1 MPHETVAAT
10 LAMLKD
16 RLRKAGIAS
25 AQLDARLIV
34 QHACRLSHE
43 QLIADPLRVLT
54 ETERQSVER
63 LARRRA
69 AHEPVSR
76 LLGER
81 EFYGRMFQIDR
92 STLDPRPDTETL
104 VETALSISRMQNSSE
119 SGWRVADIGTGSGAI
134 IVTLLAELP
143 KARGVASDISR
154 EALAVARENALRH
167 NVASR
172 LELVHGSWF
181 EGFEGS
187 FDLVVS
193 NPPYI
198 EEAALGGLPPEVR
211 LHDPPVALN
220 GGPDG
225 LNSYRQIA
233 REARRFL
240 RIGGCLCLEIGWR
253 QEEKVKDLMI
263 GGGLRP
269 TLKAP
274 PLTPDLC
281 GINRVM
287 AFENA

>member
-16 RLRKAGIAS
+16 RLRNAGIAS

-43 QLIADPLRVLT
+43 QLIADPLRALT

-119 SGWRVADIGTGSGAI
+119 SGWRVADIGTGSGDADTVSLI
-134 IVTLLAELP
+134 DLEARPARVVHTLTVGQTPEGITLSPDGAYAAVSVMNGSNKP
-143 KARGVASDISR
+143 KASPFFNDYGLVKVLSVKGKELAPLTEAKVGHWCQGSAWSR
-154 EALAVARENALRH
+154 DAKMVFVQCAVEREIQVFTFDGKALK
-167 NVASR
+167 
-172 LELVHGSWF
+172 
-181 EGFEGS
+181 
-187 FDLVVS
+187 
-193 NPPYI
+193 
-198 EEAALGGLPPEVR
+198 AAAPIKV
-211 LHDPPVALN
+211 N
-220 GGPDG
+220 GGP
-225 LNSYRQIA
+225 S
-233 REARRFL
+233 
-240 RIGGCLCLEIGWR
+240 
-253 QEEKVKDLMI
+253 
-263 GGGLRP
+263 
-269 TLKAP
+269 
-274 PLTPDLC
+274 
-281 GINRVM
+281 GIRTN
-287 AFENA
+287 

>member
-16 RLRKAGIAS
+16 RLRNAGIAS

-43 QLIADPLRVLT
+43 QLIADPLRALT

-143 KARGVASDISR
+143 KARGLPAIYRGRHSPW
-154 EALAVARENALRH
+154 LARMPCGTTSPAG
-167 NVASR
+167 S
-172 LELVHGSWF
+172 SWF
-181 EGFEGS
+181 MV
-187 FDLVVS
+187 L
-193 NPPYI
+193 
-198 EEAALGGLPPEVR
+198 
-211 LHDPPVALN
+211 
-220 GGPDG
+220 
-225 LNSYRQIA
+225 
-233 REARRFL
+233 
-240 RIGGCLCLEIGWR
+240 
-253 QEEKVKDLMI
+253 
-263 GGGLRP
+263 GLRV
-269 TLKAP
+269 LKEVS
-274 PLTPDLC
+274 T
-281 GINRVM
+281 
-287 AFENA
+287 